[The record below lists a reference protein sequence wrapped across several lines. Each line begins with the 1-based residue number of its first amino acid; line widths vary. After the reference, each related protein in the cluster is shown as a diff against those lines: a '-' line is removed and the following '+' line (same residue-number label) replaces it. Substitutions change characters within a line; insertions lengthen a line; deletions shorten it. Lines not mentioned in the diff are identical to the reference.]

1 MRTVNNHKQLLIGKA
16 NRAGSYTYLS
26 NAVTS
31 AASTATVATPA
42 TIADGDIVIAREDGA
57 LIGST
62 TNAASIALLDRLY
75 FIQGQGSDKPLIK
88 SAAVYKAGM
97 VASRGLLYTAGVQQ
111 VDYIGFNGATGL
123 GSIDPINNN
132 PYIVRASLKTNFY
145 QFSDKEMHVIGDYVS
160 DGSATQ
166 LKVATGLT
174 KSLIVNSEKYVNI
187 PFRAERVCDGTFT
200 AFTIAA
206 VTVAKGSKTVTGN
219 ATDIATVAVGD
230 TIRIGGTGNTA
241 PVYVVV
247 AKPTTTTLTLDIA
260 WQDSTVTTVAAA
272 NVGVMSVVTSYGVKL
287 TGLPQAKFRAGVFRY
302 EKSKWISTLQNG
314 GSTEVTSPYVVANE
328 GSGLYE
334 QIAEDEWFYQLGEG
348 FADSNT
354 IQIPPVEFRKN
365 VELTGTYS
373 SIEFQWKDIAG
384 GTDIILNPTV
394 FKQLK
399 LAINTTLSGVPPLP
413 TRSGQLDVVADV
425 IDNWLTATAPII

>member
-16 NRAGSYTYLS
+16 DPSSTVTPLS
-26 NAVTS
+26 IYDDPS
-31 AASTATVATPA
+31 STATIATPA
-42 TIADGDIVIAREDGA
+42 TLADGEIVFTREDGA
-57 LIGST
+57 VVSSGT
-62 TNAASIALLDRLY
+62 TGIANLDRLY
-75 FIQGQGSDKPLIK
+75 AVQGQGADKPLIK
-88 SAAVYKAGM
+88 SALIYKAGITTK
-97 VASRGLLYTAGVQQ
+97 RGLLFDAGAQQ
-111 VDYIGFNGATGL
+111 VDYIGFNGGTGL

-174 KSLIVNSEKYVNI
+174 KSLIANSEKYVNI
-187 PFRAERVCDGTFT
+187 PFRIERVSDGTFT
-200 AFTIAA
+200 AFANN
-206 VTVAKGSKTVTGN
+206 VTVAKGSKTLTGN
-219 ATDIATVAVGD
+219 AADIATLTVGD
-230 TIRIGGTGNTA
+230 VLRIGGTGNDS
-241 PVYVVV
+241 PVYVVT
-247 AKPTTTTLTLDIA
+247 ALPTATTATLDIA
-260 WQDSTVTTVAAA
+260 WQDSTVTTVLAA
-272 NVGVMSVVTSYGVKL
+272 NVGVMTVVTAYGVKL

-302 EKSKWISTLQNG
+302 EKSKWLTTLQNG

-334 QIAEDEWFYQLGEG
+334 QIAEDEWFFQLGEG

-373 SIEFQWKDIAG
+373 CIDLEWKDIAG
-384 GTDIILNPTV
+384 GTDILLNPTV

-399 LAINTTLSGVPPLP
+399 LAINDA
-413 TRSGQLDVVADV
+413 TRVDQLDTVADT
-425 IDNWLTATAPII
+425 IEAWLGGTII

>member
-16 NRAGSYTYLS
+16 NRAGSYSYLS
-26 NAVTS
+26 NFATS
-31 AASTATVATPA
+31 AASSATVATPA
-42 TIADGDIVIAREDGA
+42 TIAGGDVVVTREDGA
-57 LIGST
+57 LVGPST
-62 TNAASIALLDRLY
+62 TGLSSAERLY
-75 FIQGQGSDKPLIK
+75 FVQGQGSDKPLIK
-88 SAAVYKAGM
+88 SALVYKAGL

-111 VDYIGFNGATGL
+111 VDYIGFNGGTGL

-132 PYIVRASLKTNFY
+132 PYIVRNSLKTNFY

-187 PFRAERVCDGTFT
+187 PFRAERVSDGTFT
-200 AFTIAA
+200 AFANN
-206 VTVAKGSKTVTGN
+206 VTVAKGSKTLTGN
-219 ATDIATVAVGD
+219 AADIATLTVGD
-230 TIRIGGTGNTA
+230 VLRIGGTGNDS
-241 PVYVVV
+241 PVYVVT
-247 AKPTTTTLTLDIA
+247 ALPTATTATLDIA
-260 WQDSTVTTVAAA
+260 WQDSTVTTVLAA
-272 NVGVMSVVTSYGVKL
+272 NVGVMTVVTAYGVKL

-302 EKSKWISTLQNG
+302 EKSKWLTTLQNG

-399 LAINTTLSGVPPLP
+399 LAINDTTR
-413 TRSGQLDVVADV
+413 TGQLDAVADV
-425 IDNWLTATAPII
+425 IDAWLGGTII